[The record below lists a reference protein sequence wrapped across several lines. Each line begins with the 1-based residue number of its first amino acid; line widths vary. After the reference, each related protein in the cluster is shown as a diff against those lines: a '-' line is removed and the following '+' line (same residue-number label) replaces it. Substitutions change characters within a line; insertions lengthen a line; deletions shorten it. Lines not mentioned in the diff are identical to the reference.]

1 MSLTEGL
8 TEASQYAYGNCL
20 ALRSAQ
26 LSSGKLCVFFH
37 GVFLMPLPLIV
48 GAIAAVAGAA
58 GVGMGVRG
66 AVKMKE
72 AKEDIEWAKRRHERN
87 MGKLRDCNEQ
97 ACSMMDKLGSN
108 ELETLS
114 SFREFADLFEC
125 IRNRP
130 EFKNLDIMGN
140 VIPDFRFEELK
151 DVSVGASVLAAGIG
165 GAALGTAG
173 AMAASGATTVA
184 VMAAGTA
191 STGAVI
197 SGLGG
202 AAATSTALAA
212 PGGVGM
218 ALGSMVLGGAT
229 LGVGLL
235 VGGMIFSMAGSRI
248 SDQAEEAKDQ
258 MYKAESKIEK
268 ICDYLTELRNTA
280 RNYNDT
286 LTSVRGVYN
295 SQLNMMRD
303 VVMSNTDAHGK
314 AEWSDL
320 GSEGQRIISNTV
332 ALVQVLYA
340 MCKVKLVLKDENS
353 SLADQVNT
361 INYAEANKASD
372 QARYAVT
379 RIVNQ

>member
-1 MSLTEGL
+1 
-8 TEASQYAYGNCL
+8 
-20 ALRSAQ
+20 
-26 LSSGKLCVFFH
+26 
-37 GVFLMPLPLIV
+37 MPLPLIV

-87 MGKLRDCNEQ
+87 MGKLRDCNEP
-97 ACSMMDKLGSN
+97 ACSMMDKLGRN

-191 STGAVI
+191 STGAAI

-202 AAATSTALAA
+202 AAATSAALAA
-212 PGGVGM
+212 PGGGSLAAGGVGM

-303 VVMSNTDAHGK
+303 VVLSNTDAHGK

>member
-1 MSLTEGL
+1 
-8 TEASQYAYGNCL
+8 
-20 ALRSAQ
+20 
-26 LSSGKLCVFFH
+26 
-37 GVFLMPLPLIV
+37 MPLPLIV

-235 VGGMIFSMAGSRI
+235 VGGMIFSIAGSRI

>member
-1 MSLTEGL
+1 MEI
-8 TEASQYAYGNCL
+8 ARHY
-20 ALRSAQ
+20 AQ

-97 ACSMMDKLGSN
+97 ACSMMDKLGRN
-108 ELETLS
+108 ELDTLS

-191 STGAVI
+191 STGAAI

-202 AAATSTALAA
+202 ASATSAALAA
-212 PGGVGM
+212 PGGGSLAAGGVGM

-379 RIVNQ
+379 RIVNH